1 MVIMMSETIDK
12 TEKSYSEDQIEK
24 LFELH
29 QDSINERIESLRK
42 EITISPFLSLALAFV
57 VGFGLGLALAPRS
70 SK

>member
-1 MVIMMSETIDK
+1 MAKTIDK

-29 QDSINERIESLRK
+29 HDSIHDRIESLRK
-42 EITISPFLSLALAFV
+42 EITISPFLSLALAFI
-57 VGFGLGLALAPRS
+57 VGFGLGLALSPRS

>member
-1 MVIMMSETIDK
+1 MTKTIDK

-24 LFELH
+24 LFEIH
-29 QDSINERIESLRK
+29 HDSIHDRIESLRK

>member
-1 MVIMMSETIDK
+1 MSETIDK

-57 VGFGLGLALAPRS
+57 VGFGFGLALAPRS

>member
-1 MVIMMSETIDK
+1 MAKTIDK

-29 QDSINERIESLRK
+29 HDSIHDRIESLRK

>member
-1 MVIMMSETIDK
+1 MAKKIDK
-12 TEKSYSEDQIEK
+12 TNNSYSEDQIEK

-29 QDSINERIESLRK
+29 HDSIQEKIESLRK
-42 EITISPFLSLALAFV
+42 EITISPFLSIALAFV

>member
-1 MVIMMSETIDK
+1 MAKTNDK
-12 TEKSYSEDQIEK
+12 TEKSYSEDQIGK

-29 QDSINERIESLRK
+29 HDSIHDRIESLRK
-42 EITISPFLSLALAFV
+42 EITISPFLSLALAFI

>member
-1 MVIMMSETIDK
+1 MAKTNDK

-29 QDSINERIESLRK
+29 HDSIHDRIESLRK
-42 EITISPFLSLALAFV
+42 EITISPFLSLALAFI

>member
-1 MVIMMSETIDK
+1 MAQKIDK
-12 TEKSYSEDQIEK
+12 TDNSYSEDQIER

-29 QDSINERIESLRK
+29 HDSIHERIESLRK